1 MAGCAANAR
10 AQTTGTL
17 LVLGSH
23 AWALYRLQLADP
35 GTATSSTATS
45 SSMRA
50 SEGKGGARQQVT
62 AAQQAQRK
70 RALDL
75 LGGDYEW

>member
-1 MAGCAANAR
+1 MAGCAAAR
-10 AQTTGTL
+10 AQTGTL
-17 LVLGSH
+17 LVLGNN
-23 AWALYRLQLADP
+23 AWALYRLRLPRQQLADP
-35 GTATSSTATS
+35 GTAT

-50 SEGKGGARQQVT
+50 SEGKGGAQQQMT
-62 AAQQAQRK
+62 AAHEAQRK